1 MLCLFQKEEEVIS
14 VNRFVLQQIR
24 LKHLK
29 WAFKHVFININK
41 YIEIA
46 SWQIIL
52 SLEQASKVLF

>member
-1 MLCLFQKEEEVIS
+1 MIS